1 MHPLHLKASPHLLYS
16 GSTGRFQTRHVA
28 VKPLP
33 RILRTGQLRKSTTG
47 PSLRLRVSAH
57 NHGKTDPF
65 TKINGKSFKGN
76 PVPVALDDG
85 NASELKEDVFTRF
98 KNFIWKNLDAFYRFS
113 RPHTVIGTIIGIT
126 SISFLPVQSIWDLS
140 PAFFL
145 GLLKALVP
153 AVLMNI
159 YVVGLN
165 QLFDIEIDKVNKPDL
180 PLASGDFSMATGINI
195 IFVVSLV
202 SMAMGILFESPPLF
216 FALTIS
222 MFLGTAYSVEHPL
235 LRWKRH
241 PVLAASAIMIVR
253 ALVVQL
259 AFFIHMQKYVL
270 GRPIAV
276 KKPLVFATAFMC
288 FFSVVIALFKDI
300 PDVDGDKDF
309 GIQSLSVKLGR
320 ENVFWLCVK
329 MLLMAYTSAVLV
341 GALSTSLPSRF
352 ITVLGHVVL
361 GLSLVYQVPSVD
373 LTSKASVTSFY
384 MFIWKLFYAEYFLIP
399 FVR

>member
-1 MHPLHLKASPHLLYS
+1 
-16 GSTGRFQTRHVA
+16 
-28 VKPLP
+28 
-33 RILRTGQLRKSTTG
+33 
-47 PSLRLRVSAH
+47 
-57 NHGKTDPF
+57 
-65 TKINGKSFKGN
+65 
-76 PVPVALDDG
+76 
-85 NASELKEDVFTRF
+85 
-98 KNFIWKNLDAFYRFS
+98 
-113 RPHTVIGTIIGIT
+113 
-126 SISFLPVQSIWDLS
+126 
-140 PAFFL
+140 
-145 GLLKALVP
+145 
-153 AVLMNI
+153 
-159 YVVGLN
+159 
-165 QLFDIEIDKVNKPDL
+165 
-180 PLASGDFSMATGINI
+180 MATGINI
-195 IFVVSLV
+195 IFVASLV

-341 GALSTSLPSRF
+341 GALSSSLPSRF
-352 ITVLGHVVL
+352 ITIFGHAML
-361 GLSLVYQVPSVD
+361 AWSLMYRVPSVD
-373 LTSKASVTSFY
+373 LTSKASITSFY
-384 MFIWKLFYAEYFLIP
+384 MVSSPPNNLAAAAAAAAAETRRWVSSPPNNLAAAAAAAAAET
-399 FVR
+399 RRCRRTRHSG